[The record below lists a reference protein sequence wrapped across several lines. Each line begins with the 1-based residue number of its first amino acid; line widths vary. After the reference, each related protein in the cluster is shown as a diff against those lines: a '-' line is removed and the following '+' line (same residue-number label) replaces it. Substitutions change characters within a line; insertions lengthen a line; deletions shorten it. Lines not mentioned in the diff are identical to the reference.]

1 MSQRSVER
9 VIGRL
14 VTDEAF
20 RRRFGRDPGTALRE
34 MTEGGAELTGTELRA
49 LTCLDAGLAADFAAV
64 IDPRLQKT
72 DLHGSAGE

>member
-9 VIGRL
+9 VIGML

-20 RRRFGRDPGTALRE
+20 RRRYAEDSDAALHETIVGGLELTECERHALRSID
-34 MTEGGAELTGTELRA
+34 LR
-49 LTCLDAGLAADFAAV
+49 LLARLAHA

-72 DLHGSAGE
+72 EIRGGTH

>member
-20 RRRFGRDPGTALRE
+20 RRRFVDQPEVVLHESVTCGL
-34 MTEGGAELTGTELRA
+34 ELTPCEIQA
-49 LTCLDAGLAADFAAV
+49 LAAIDVASVQRFAAA

-72 DLHGSAGE
+72 DIHGGIH

>member
-14 VTDEAF
+14 ATDEAF
-20 RRRFGRDPGTALRE
+20 RRRFALQPEDALRE
-34 MTEGGAELTGTELRA
+34 SMCCGLELTPCEIQA
-49 LTCLDAGLAADFAAV
+49 LTRLDARSVERFAEA

-72 DLHGSAGE
+72 DIPGGLH

>member
-20 RRRFGRDPGTALRE
+20 RRRFVDQPQVVLQESVVCGLDLTPCE
-34 MTEGGAELTGTELRA
+34 MQA
-49 LTCLDAGLAADFAAV
+49 LAAIDIPSVERFAEA

-72 DLHGSAGE
+72 DIHGGVH